1 MTSGIY
7 QLNFND
13 KAYYVGQSQDLE
25 SRWKQHADKFLKG
38 KSAKKMQDAYDAHG
52 MPTATILLECHKDY
66 LDIMENYYI
75 AQQKTYPN
83 CLNTTTP
90 PLESNID
97 YDWLMLNTH
106 MLKIS
111 SIDIIREFIDVVQ
124 QKDALD
130 IEHESVKNQ
139 LKNKH
144 MASMAR
150 AELQDGKDI
159 NAELVKHNISKIAHI
174 ESELAR
180 IRGRGLLDRVFN
192 HQ

>member
-13 KAYYVGQSQDLE
+13 QAYYIGQSQDME
-25 SRWKQHADKFLKG
+25 SRWKQHEDKFAKG

-75 AQQKTYPN
+75 AQQKTRPN
-83 CLNTTTP
+83 CLNSTTP

-97 YDWLMLNTH
+97 YDWLLQNVN
-106 MLKIS
+106 MLKFS
-111 SIDIIREFIDVVQ
+111 SIDIMRELFTAIQ
-124 QKDALD
+124 QKNELEAQCKALRTQLEHPV
-130 IEHESVKNQ
+130 IEAPPEPEPEPSNDPY
-139 LKNKH
+139 
-144 MASMAR
+144 
-150 AELQDGKDI
+150 AELLAY
-159 NAELVKHNISKIAHI
+159 NTRKIAYI
-174 ESELAR
+174 QSELAR
-180 IRGRGLLDRVFN
+180 IRAVN